1 MRTIWLF
8 LHLLGFAMWMGGGF
22 ASMVIGIASRSE
34 ARTALGALV
43 RAQAGIQRKI
53 IAPGVVAVVLSGF
66 VLTMQL
72 MTATTVNL
80 SGWLMVMQGAGLLG
94 AIISLVMALPAA
106 AQVSRLEPDGPDTAR
121 YDALRGRLRLA
132 GSIAGVLGLVALAAG
147 VAYRM
152 GF

>member
-22 ASMVIGIASRSE
+22 ASMLIGIASRGE

-43 RAQAGIQRKI
+43 RAQAGIQRKL

-94 AIISLVMALPAA
+94 AVISLAMALPAA